1 MTADD
6 FYLNVNGDIVE
17 ISAKDCSM
25 HVDMEVY
32 YEDFIDALGTDE
44 CIREWVLEKMRD
56 ICINNWQ
63 LGNITDVIKDRF
75 LMMLEAMR

>member
-6 FYLNVNGDIVE
+6 FYLNVKGDTVE
-17 ISAKDCSM
+17 ISVKDT
-25 HVDMEVY
+25 DMKVETEVY
-32 YEDFIDALGTDE
+32 YDDFIDALDSDD

-63 LGNITDVIKDRF
+63 LGNISDMEKDRF
-75 LMMLEAMR
+75 ITILEAMR